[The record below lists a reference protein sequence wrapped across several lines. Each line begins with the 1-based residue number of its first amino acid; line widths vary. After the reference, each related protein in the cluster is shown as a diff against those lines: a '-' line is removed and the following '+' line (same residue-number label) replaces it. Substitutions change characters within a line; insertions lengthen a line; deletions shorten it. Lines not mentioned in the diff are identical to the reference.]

1 MAVADPLSRRE
12 RQIMDVLYA
21 RASATASEVREALP
35 DPPSYSAV
43 RALLR
48 ILVEKGHARHEQ
60 DGARYVYYPV
70 VSRDRARRSALRRL
84 VSTFFEGSAAQAA
97 AALIGSES
105 LSRDDLER
113 LSSLIEKARR
123 EGR

>member
-1 MAVADPLSRRE
+1 
-12 RQIMDVLYA
+12 
-21 RASATASEVREALP
+21 
-35 DPPSYSAV
+35 
-43 RALLR
+43 
-48 ILVEKGHARHEQ
+48 
-60 DGARYVYYPV
+60 V

-97 AALIGSES
+97 AALIGAES
-105 LSRDDLER
+105 LSRDDRER